1 MTLPNFIILGAAK
14 AGTTALYHY
23 LNQHPQVFMS
33 PLKETNFFALMGEPL
48 NFSGPG
54 DNDFIN
60 RFSLTTLEQYQGQ
73 FVHSGDAIAV
83 GEASPLYLYSPKAPP
98 RIKQYVPDAKLIIM
112 LRHPIERAYS
122 AFLHLVRDGRET
134 TTDFGEALQLEDERI
149 AAGWEHI
156 WHYKSMSLYYDQV
169 KRYYDLFDRSQI
181 RFYLYYDFRHETAQM
196 LGDVFRFLGVDDTF
210 APDVSMRHNATTTMS
225 SQQKPPL
232 KPEVWTQLY
241 DAFYGDILKLQE
253 LTGRD
258 LTRWINLTQRAADL
272 K

>member
-1 MTLPNFIILGAAK
+1 
-14 AGTTALYHY
+14 
-23 LNQHPQVFMS
+23 MS
-33 PLKETNFFALMGEPL
+33 PLKETNFFALMDEPL
-48 NFSGPG
+48 NFCGPG
-54 DNDFIN
+54 DCDFIN
-60 RFSLTTLEQYQGQ
+60 RFSLTTMEQYAGQ
-73 FVHSGDAIAV
+73 FADSGDAVAV

-98 RIKQYVPDAKLIIM
+98 RIKQYVPEAKLIIM

-134 TTDFGEALQLEDERI
+134 TTDFAEALKLEDERI

-156 WHYKSMSLYYDQV
+156 WHYRSMSLYYEQL

-181 RFYLYYDFRHETAQM
+181 KLYLYYDFRNETKQM
-196 LGDVFRFLGVDDTF
+196 LNDVFRFLGVDDTF
-210 APDVSMRHNATTTMS
+210 TPDVSMRHNTTKNMS
-225 SQQKPPL
+225 AEQKPPL
-232 KPEVWTQLY
+232 RPEVWTQLY
-241 DAFYGDILKLQE
+241 EEFYDDILKLQE

>member
-1 MTLPNFIILGAAK
+1 MNLPNFIVLGAAK

-23 LNQHPQVFMS
+23 LNQHPQVYMS
-33 PLKETNFFALMGEPL
+33 PLKETNFFALMNEPL
-48 NFSGPG
+48 NFCGPG
-54 DNDFIN
+54 DDDFIN
-60 RFSLTTLEQYQGQ
+60 RFSLTTMKQYQGQ
-73 FVHSGDAIAV
+73 FAHSGDAIAV

-98 RIKQYVPDAKLIIM
+98 RIKQYIPDAKLIIM

-134 TTDFGEALQLEDERI
+134 TTDFGEALKLEDERI

-156 WHYKSMSLYYDQV
+156 WHYKNMSLYYDQI

-181 RFYLYYDFRHETAQM
+181 KFYLYYDFRTEPCRVLQ
-196 LGDVFRFLGVDDTF
+196 DVFRFVDVDENF
-210 APDVSMRHNATTTMS
+210 APDTSLRHNETTTMCNTL
-225 SQQKPPL
+225 KPPL
-232 KPEVWTQLY
+232 SPEVWTQLY
-241 DAFYGDILKLQE
+241 GEFHDDILKLQE

-258 LTRWINLTQRAADL
+258 LSRWIGMTERVREL